1 MDKKT
6 LISEMK
12 EHVKTGCF
20 INMTQIA
27 SFTGKSPNRLSD
39 ILQGLDC
46 LETKKEKKYFIPD
59 VAQRILDIR
68 TS

>member
-6 LISEMK
+6 LTNEMK

-20 INMTQIA
+20 INMTELA
-27 SFTGKSPNRLSD
+27 SFTGKSRNRLAD

-59 VAQRILDIR
+59 VAQRILDRR